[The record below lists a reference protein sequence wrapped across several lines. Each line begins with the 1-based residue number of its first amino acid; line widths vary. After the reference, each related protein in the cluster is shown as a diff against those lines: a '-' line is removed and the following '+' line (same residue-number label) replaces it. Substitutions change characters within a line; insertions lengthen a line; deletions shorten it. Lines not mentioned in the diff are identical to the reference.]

1 LRSFLQSLLIA
12 LRVHSV
18 SLKIGHRLA
27 LSYGAVILLLVL
39 TMATAVFQLKTLSE
53 TTGEALNDRYPKT
66 LLVNQLT
73 QELGLIARAMRNALI
88 LAEDEQVAEQLRDIS
103 AAKIRMTQTLV
114 ELKQSVRDPVAL
126 DLMDK
131 IRVVHSAY
139 VINQDDFIQLI
150 GSQRMGEAR
159 NLLVVDLHGYQNTYF
174 ELLEQL
180 RRFQSERMVTA
191 SHEVERA
198 YLSSRNWILSIAALA
213 LLLSV
218 LVTASITRSLLA
230 KLGGE
235 PEYAAEVARTIA
247 AGNLRVDVEVGHRD
261 VSSLLYAMKLMQ
273 GKLIERDEAV
283 QQVNAELVQLIET
296 LRLTHSELV
305 AQEKLAA
312 LGALVAGIAHEL
324 NTPIGNGLLAAS
336 TVVDRTSSFERNGLQ
351 TLTRSSLVRYLNEME
366 AAGDILLRNL
376 SRASELIVSFKQLAV
391 DRQSAQRRRFALT
404 DVVNEVCLTLQP
416 SLKAGAF
423 HLEQQIPPDIRMLS
437 YPGPLGQVLS
447 NLINNAIRHGF
458 EDRDEGLICITAI
471 MKDAGHLELT
481 VRDNGRG
488 IDPAHLHRVFEPFF
502 TTRLGSGGSGLGLH
516 IAFNIVTSILA
527 GKIRVD
533 SLPGQGCTV
542 TLLLP
547 LETIDS

>member
-1 LRSFLQSLLIA
+1 MKSLFQSLLNGWR
-12 LRVHSV
+12 LRPI

-27 LSYGAVILLLVL
+27 LSYGAVILFLVL

-88 LAEDEQVAEQLRDIS
+88 LSEDEQVAEQLRDIS
-103 AAKIRMTQTLV
+103 AAKIRMAQSLV

-180 RRFQSERMVTA
+180 RHYQSERMVTA
-191 SHEVERA
+191 SHEVGRA
-198 YLSSRNWILSIAALA
+198 YISSRNWILSMAGLA

-218 LVTASITRSLLA
+218 LVTVSITRSLLV

-235 PEYAAEVARTIA
+235 PEYAAEVARSIA
-247 AGNLRVDVEVGHRD
+247 AGNLRVDVEVGHCD
-261 VSSLLYAMKLMQ
+261 ASSLLYAMKLMQ

-296 LRLTHSELV
+296 LRLTQSELV

-336 TVVDRTSSFERNGLQ
+336 TIVDKTSNFERNGLQ
-351 TLTRSSLVRYLNEME
+351 TLTRSGLVHYMNEME

-391 DRQSAQRRRFALT
+391 DRQSVQRRRFALA

-416 SLKAGAF
+416 ALKAGAF
-423 HLEQQIPPDIRMLS
+423 QLEQKIPPELCLLS

-458 EDRDEGLICITAI
+458 EHRHEGRVRIAAAL
-471 MKDAGHLELT
+471 KGVGELELT
-481 VRDNGRG
+481 VHDDGQG
-488 IDPAHLHRVFEPFF
+488 IDPSHLHRVFEPFF
-502 TTRLGSGGSGLGLH
+502 TTKLGRGGSGLGLH
-516 IAFNIVTSILA
+516 IAFNIVTGILG
-527 GKIRVD
+527 GKIRIS

-542 TLLLP
+542 TLVLP
-547 LETIDS
+547 LEAIDS